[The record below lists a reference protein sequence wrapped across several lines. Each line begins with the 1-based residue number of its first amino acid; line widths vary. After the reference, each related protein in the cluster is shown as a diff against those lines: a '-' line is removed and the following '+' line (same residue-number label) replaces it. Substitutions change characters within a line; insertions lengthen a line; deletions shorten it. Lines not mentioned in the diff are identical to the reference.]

1 MNEFYL
7 FKFWVCILLIKKKKK
22 KKKKKDF
29 IKQSITQNEYII
41 FINILYSVI
50 LINE

>member
-7 FKFWVCILLIKKKKK
+7 FKFWVCILLITEKIE